1 LGPRGGPMYS
11 SGGSDMSHLPKSALV
26 MAATVSVMV
35 AGVSIHGQ
43 SPAAGTKAKSAKSEV
58 AAKTPWG
65 QPDLQGIWDFRTVTP
80 MERPAELAGKETLTE
95 AEALA
100 YEKKIVASRNADTQR
115 DQSTRRVVNGTA
127 ETQDVA
133 NAYNEFWWD
142 RGTKV
147 IGTRRTSL
155 IIEPKDG
162 HFPPLTEEGKKRLAA
177 EDAVRERPAEG
188 PEDRSVGERCI
199 LGFNSGPPMSP
210 GGYNQNVQI
219 FQTPDYVVLVNE
231 MVHNAR
237 FIPLDGRPVP
247 NIKQWTGQSRGR
259 WEGDTLV
266 VETKNFYQNT
276 SLRGSSPNMH
286 LIERFKKIEG
296 GLLYTY
302 TVDDP
307 TTWTSPWT
315 VEMPMV
321 KTDAPMYEYAC
332 HEGNYGMTGLLAGA
346 RAVDAKASE
355 KKPSTK

>member
-1 LGPRGGPMYS
+1 MR
-11 SGGSDMSHLPKSALV
+11 HLPKTTL
-26 MAATVSVMV
+26 VMV
-35 AGVSIHGQ
+35 AAACVVVAGAAIEGQ
-43 SPAAGTKAKSAKSEV
+43 SPAAAGKGPSATKATKSTTG
-58 AAKTPWG
+58 KTPWG
-65 QPDLQGIWDFRTVTP
+65 HPDLQGVWECRTVTP

-95 AEALA
+95 AEAA
-100 YEKKIVASRNADTQR
+100 EYEKRIVASRNADTAR
-115 DQSTRRVVNGTA
+115 DQSARRTVNGTA
-127 ETQDVA
+127 ETQDIA
-133 NAYNEFWWD
+133 NAYNDFWWD

-155 IIEPKDG
+155 IVDPKDG
-162 HFPPLTEEGKKRLAA
+162 KFPPLTEEGKKRLAA

-219 FQTPDYVVLVNE
+219 FQTPDQVVLVNE

-237 FIPLDGRPVP
+237 FIPLDGRPVA
-247 NIKQWTGQSRGR
+247 NIKQWTGESRGH

-266 VETKNFYQNT
+266 VETKNFYQTT
-276 SLRGSSPNMH
+276 SLRGSGPNMH
-286 LIERFKKIEG
+286 LIERFKKIDG

-302 TVDDP
+302 TVNDP
-307 TTWTSPWT
+307 STWTAPFT

-332 HEGNYGMTGLLAGA
+332 HEGNYGMTGLLSGA
-346 RAVDAKASE
+346 RAVE